1 MVAGVEVRSPHRVS
15 PFGGIARASSGGRKS
30 EGKKG
35 EDYGIFLFLSL
46 DRFLRRENLLERLKS

>member
-1 MVAGVEVRSPHRVS
+1 VPLALS